1 MSPVTLHD
9 IERLALL
16 DRLDIKFILHE
27 AEFLE
32 ILDQVRDQ
40 YRVLE
45 VAGVRGG
52 HYHTA
57 YFDTADFALYNS
69 HHNCERERFKVR
81 WRHYVDSDVLF
92 LEFKEKTNRERT
104 VKTRMRI
111 PEPIWQFTEPE
122 PPLPVANWRRD
133 MRELRPV
140 VTNSF
145 RRLMLADLERHERIT
160 IDLELSFGHAFSREF
175 SHDGGALAYP
185 GLAIVEVKQR
195 KFSLASP
202 IGHELHRHRIHPC
215 HVSKYC
221 VSMARLY
228 PELKQNRFKPLLA
241 KLDRVCERGG
251 RP

>member
-1 MSPVTLHD
+1 MSSVTLPD

-27 AEFLE
+27 AQFLE
-32 ILDQVRDQ
+32 ILEQVRDQ
-40 YRVLE
+40 YQVLE
-45 VAGVRGG
+45 VAGMRGG
-52 HYHTA
+52 RYHTT

-81 WRHYVDSDVLF
+81 WRHYVDSNALF

-104 VKTRMRI
+104 VKTRVCI
-111 PEPIWQFTEPE
+111 SEPIWQFTEPE
-122 PPLPVANWRRD
+122 PPLAVANWRRD

-140 VTNSF
+140 VTNNF
-145 RRLMLADLERHERIT
+145 RRLMLADLDRHERIT
-160 IDLELSFGHAFSREF
+160 IDLGLEFGHEDRT
-175 SHDGGALAYP
+175 LAYP

-221 VSMARLY
+221 VAMVRLY

-251 RP
+251 GA